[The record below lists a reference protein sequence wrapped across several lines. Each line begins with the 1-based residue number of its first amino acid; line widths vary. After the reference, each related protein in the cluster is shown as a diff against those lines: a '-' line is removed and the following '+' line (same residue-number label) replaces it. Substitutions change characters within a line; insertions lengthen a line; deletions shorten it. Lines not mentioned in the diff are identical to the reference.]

1 MSQMK
6 REKKMNNEG
15 FVKKLNEKMTRLINK
30 STMVEQ
36 AMAYSLLSAGKRIRP
51 VLIKLI
57 CEDMGVQE
65 DLIWN
70 PAMAV
75 ELFHTASLIHDD
87 LPQID
92 DSPLRRGRPSCHVVF
107 GNDMAILAGD
117 GLMLMAFCVLNQTP
131 ADPVSKS
138 MLFDLFSK
146 STYDVLI
153 GEAMDVEFTG
163 KEKNINDVIEM
174 YRKKTGALF
183 SFCFAIGAIL
193 MKKLEYLEKL
203 INVGSTFGVWFQIVD
218 DLKDVS
224 GKDENVG
231 KTTGRDKALGKPT
244 VVNIM
249 GIQEAKNFA
258 DNLYESVIVQLKSL
272 SLNKVVDFL
281 CALRE

>member
-1 MSQMK
+1 MK

-203 INVGSTFGVWFQIVD
+203 INAGSTFGVWFQIVD

>member
-1 MSQMK
+1 MK

-163 KEKNINDVIEM
+163 KEKDINDVIEM

-203 INVGSTFGVWFQIVD
+203 INAGSTFGVWFQIVD

>member
-203 INVGSTFGVWFQIVD
+203 INAGSTFGVWFQIVD

>member
-87 LPQID
+87 LP
-92 DSPLRRGRPSCHVVF
+92 R
-107 GNDMAILAGD
+107 
-117 GLMLMAFCVLNQTP
+117 
-131 ADPVSKS
+131 
-138 MLFDLFSK
+138 
-146 STYDVLI
+146 
-153 GEAMDVEFTG
+153 
-163 KEKNINDVIEM
+163 
-174 YRKKTGALF
+174 
-183 SFCFAIGAIL
+183 
-193 MKKLEYLEKL
+193 
-203 INVGSTFGVWFQIVD
+203 
-218 DLKDVS
+218 
-224 GKDENVG
+224 
-231 KTTGRDKALGKPT
+231 
-244 VVNIM
+244 
-249 GIQEAKNFA
+249 
-258 DNLYESVIVQLKSL
+258 
-272 SLNKVVDFL
+272 
-281 CALRE
+281 

>member
-163 KEKNINDVIEM
+163 KEKDINDVIEM

-203 INVGSTFGVWFQIVD
+203 INAGSTFGVWFQIVD